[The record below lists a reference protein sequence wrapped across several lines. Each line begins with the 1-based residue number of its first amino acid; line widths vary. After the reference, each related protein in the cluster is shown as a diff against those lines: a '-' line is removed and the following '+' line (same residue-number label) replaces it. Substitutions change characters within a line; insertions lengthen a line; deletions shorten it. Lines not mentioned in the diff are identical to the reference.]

1 MNFTIELIPYFYR
14 ILTGVALIAFF
25 VGISFQ
31 KLYRIS
37 INKHESQRKSDTL
50 KKYAKTSFSIFA
62 MSVAL
67 IILSLGLSL
76 AWAGVSWL
84 WAIIAGV
91 QLTPGKLAL
100 ISMALGPLPLVIA
113 MIGAGVAKMIGGDL
127 SSAGVE
133 NCIVFGVD
141 IGNVLYTM
149 FMMGWLLMFT
159 GGLAMIGLFVS
170 GIWALVA

>member
-1 MNFTIELIPYFYR
+1 MNFTIESIPYFYR
-14 ILTGVALIAFF
+14 IVTGVALIAYFF
-25 VGISFQ
+25 GISFR

-50 KKYAKTSFSIFA
+50 KKFAVTSIFIFK

-67 IILSLGLSL
+67 IIMNLV
-76 AWAGVSWL
+76 WAGVSWL

-100 ISMALGPLPLVIA
+100 ISVVLGPLPLVIA

>member
-1 MNFTIELIPYFYR
+1 MNFTIESIPYFYR
-14 ILTGVALIAFF
+14 IVTGVALIAFF

-67 IILSLGLSL
+67 IILSL

-84 WAIIAGV
+84 WAISGV

-100 ISMALGPLPLVIA
+100 ISVVLGPLPLVIA
-113 MIGAGVAKMIGGDL
+113 MIASGVAQMIGGDL
-127 SSAGVE
+127 HEGHAK

-141 IGNVLYTM
+141 ISGVLYNM
-149 FMMGWLLMFT
+149 FMMGWLTIFT

-170 GIWALVA
+170 GIWAFVA

>member
-50 KKYAKTSFSIFA
+50 KKYAVTSISIFA
-62 MSVAL
+62 LSVAL

-84 WAIIAGV
+84 WAISGV

-100 ISMALGPLPLVIA
+100 ISVVLGPLPLVIA
-113 MIGAGVAKMIGGDL
+113 MIGAGVAKMIGGNLD
-127 SSAGVE
+127 AAKAE
-133 NCIVFGVD
+133 NCILFGVD
-141 IGNVLYTM
+141 IGGVLYIM
-149 FMMGWLLMFT
+149 FMMGWLMMFT